1 MGRRDPGDPWWL
13 PSSSAAAPPFP
24 LPSVAP
30 TSPPHTYV
38 CVFNSPVSLVC
49 QHAAPRGQASS
60 RGRCP
65 LPRRPPSPPLS
76 VPLGAPVTTGLVGV
90 FEQPREEIKYTKPSA
105 CSHVS
110 RRPAELLALPLQR
123 TFGFAAS
130 RGAAAVVC
138 IPALASPVQ
147 GTVASLPRARTQR
160 EDGINRLLRQ
170 NPWGKPARG
179 FPPLMP
185 PANRPQMSHRPGI
198 TCGDD
203 TESHFQ
209 QRWRNPRFTG
219 PGADTIL

>member
-76 VPLGAPVTTGLVGV
+76 VLLGAPVTTGLVGV

-110 RRPAELLALPLQR
+110 RHPAELLALPLQG

-130 RGAAAVVC
+130 RGAVAVVLHPC
-138 IPALASPVQ
+138 
-147 GTVASLPRARTQR
+147 PR
-160 EDGINRLLRQ
+160 L
-170 NPWGKPARG
+170 
-179 FPPLMP
+179 
-185 PANRPQMSHRPGI
+185 
-198 TCGDD
+198 
-203 TESHFQ
+203 
-209 QRWRNPRFTG
+209 
-219 PGADTIL
+219 PGAGDRCLAAQSTHAAGGWHQPLAQTKSLGKASTGFSPSNAPSQPTANEPQTRNYLRG